1 MGMKMTFKQLAEA
14 ILVLT
19 PEQQAMDATVSLD
32 LSQEA
37 TAVTGLTVVQNEDML
52 DGVLDV
58 GHPVITV
65 DF

>member
-1 MGMKMTFKQLAEA
+1 MTFKQLAEA